1 MYQSIIH
8 GIKHISTKLTV
19 VFNLD
24 CSGQSS
30 RVAPRGRGGGGEEE
44 EEEGTQQ
51 SFNRGSSAPM
61 SNPFIYHF

>member
-30 RVAPRGRGGGGEEE
+30 RVAPRGRGGGG
-44 EEEGTQQ
+44 GGGGGGYSTK
-51 SFNRGSSAPM
+51 F
-61 SNPFIYHF
+61 